1 MNYFIEHY
9 LFLQSKLNQ
18 LPLSM
23 NFEKDPLGKA
33 MNDYFEGIENVTLT
47 VYSDVDGEET
57 MEVSYFFRNIDD
69 LPKLEKLALTYC
81 KGKILDIGAG
91 AGCHSLILQSWGL
104 DVTAIDVSP
113 GAVDLLKKRGI
124 EKAHLVDV
132 FEYEDSKFDTLL
144 MLMNGVGIGGSLE
157 NLELFLEHSKKLLK
171 PTGQIIF
178 DSSDIIDAYVQDN
191 GAVMINLTKEY
202 YGIVEYQLKY
212 KDIVGEKFKWLY
224 VDAQTLAMRAT
235 LCGFDCEILE
245 RGEDNSYIG
254 RMTLL

>member
-1 MNYFIEHY
+1 
-9 LFLQSKLNQ
+9 
-18 LPLSM
+18 M

-33 MNDYFEGIENVTLT
+33 LNDYFEGIEDATLT

-57 MEVSYFFRNIDD
+57 LEASYFFRSIDE

-81 KGKILDIGAG
+81 QGKILDIGAG
-91 AGCHSLILQSWGL
+91 AGCHTLILQSWGL
-104 DVTAIDVSP
+104 DVTAIDISQ
-113 GAVDLLKKRGI
+113 GAVELLKKRGVK
-124 EKAHLVDV
+124 KAHMVNV
-132 FEYEDSKFDTLL
+132 FDYEDSKFDTLL

-178 DSSDIIDAYVQDN
+178 DSSDIIDAYVQDD
-191 GAVMINLTKEY
+191 GSVMIDLTEDY

-212 KDIVGEKFKWLY
+212 QDTLGEKFKWLY
-224 VDAQTLAMRAT
+224 VDAQTLAVRAA
-235 LCGFDCEILE
+235 LCGFDCEIIE
-245 RGEDNSYIG
+245 RGENNDYIG